1 MTHKGVPVANSKIP
15 EITVKSLILGALLSM
30 VLASANAYL
39 GLFAGMTVSAS
50 IPAAVISMGILRLF
64 RTHSIQENNIVQTSA
79 SAGESLAAGVIFTV
93 PALILMGYW
102 DSFDYWEITKL
113 AALGG
118 ILGVLFTIPLRRAL
132 ILEAK
137 LQFPE
142 GVATAEV
149 LRSGEITAEDRSD
162 PVRMATK
169 REDVWIIAK
178 AGLAGGFVKLMEQG
192 FLAWHSALEGATRIG
207 SSIFGFGSNLSPALI
222 SVGYIVGRNISSL
235 IFMGG
240 LISWFVGI
248 PLYTKFHP
256 MPDGAALDNAY
267 DIWNAQIR
275 YMGVGAMVVGG
286 LWSLIKLFPALK
298 QGIQSSLQVYKDRF
312 STVAVP
318 KEEQDIP
325 IQWVGI
331 GALLSIIPIAML
343 YFKVLD
349 NPVFAITLAIL
360 MPIFGFLFSAVASY
374 MAGLV
379 GSSNNPIS
387 GVTIATILLTSLIL
401 LLEMGTGNMAG
412 AAGAILVGAVVCIA
426 AAIGGDNMQ
435 DLKTGYLVGATPWK
449 QQVMQMVGVISGAL
463 VIGWTLDVLHTAY
476 TIGSPKLAAPQALLM
491 ASVAEGVFKGNL
503 PWTMV
508 IYGALLGVFI
518 IVLDVI
524 QEKRGA
530 SFRFPILAVAVGIY
544 LPISLSTPIFIGG
557 MLAHFAKKV
566 GGGKRGEKAGLL
578 MASGLIT
585 GEALMGILVAIP
597 IFITGNKDVWPTMSW
612 VPAGVGEI
620 VFALVIIW
628 LFYQAKRKI

>member
-1 MTHKGVPVANSKIP
+1 MADLKIP
-15 EITVKSLILGALLSM
+15 EITLKSFILGALLSAI
-30 VLASANAYL
+30 LASANAYL

-50 IPAAVISMGILRLF
+50 IPAAVISMGVLRLF
-64 RTHSIQENNIVQTSA
+64 KKHSILENNIVQTAA

-102 DSFDYWEITKL
+102 ETFDYWEITKL

-118 ILGVLFTIPLRRAL
+118 MLGVLFTIPLRRAL
-132 ILEAK
+132 IIEAK

-149 LRSGEITAEDRSD
+149 LRSGEITDEDRAD

-178 AGLAGGFVKLMEQG
+178 AGLVGGLVKVMEQG
-192 FLAWHSALEGATRIG
+192 FQAWHAALEGATRVG
-207 SSIFGFGSNLSPALI
+207 SSIFGFGSNLSPALV

-248 PLYTKFHP
+248 PLYTYFNP
-256 MPDGAALDNAY
+256 ISDGDALTDAY
-267 DIWNAQIR
+267 SIWNSQIR
-275 YMGVGAMVVGG
+275 YLGVGAMVVGG

-298 QGIQSSLQVYKDRF
+298 AGIGASFQVYKDRHNGA
-312 STVAVP
+312 TIP
-318 KEEQDIP
+318 RTERDIP
-325 IQWVGI
+325 IQWVI
-331 GALLSIIPIAML
+331 WGAVFSIIPIAML
-343 YFKVLD
+343 YFKILD
-349 NPVFAITLAIL
+349 NTEFALTLAVL
-360 MPIFGFLFSAVASY
+360 MPILGFLFSAVAAY

-401 LLEMGTGNMAG
+401 LLEMGTGSKEG
-412 AAGAILVGAVVCIA
+412 AAAAILVGAVVCIA

-435 DLKTGYLVGATPWK
+435 DLKTGNLVGATPW
-449 QQVMQMVGVISGAL
+449 QQQIMQIVGVLAGAA

-491 ASVAEGVFKGNL
+491 SSVAEGVFNGNL
-503 PWTMV
+503 PWDMV
-508 IYGALLGVFI
+508 VYGAVLGIAI
-518 IVLDVI
+518 IILDTI

-530 SFRFPILAVAVGIY
+530 EFRFPILAVAVGIY
-544 LPISLSTPIFIGG
+544 LPVSLSTPIFIGG
-557 MLAHFAKKV
+557 MLAHLAKKM
-566 GGGKRGEKAGLL
+566 GAGPRGEKAGLL

-585 GEALMGILVAIP
+585 GEALMGIMVAIP
-597 IFITGNKDVWPTMSW
+597 IFMTGDKDVWPLLDW
-612 VPAGVGEI
+612 VPTGVGELIFAGVI
-620 VFALVIIW
+620 VW
-628 LFYQAKRKI
+628 LFFQAKRKTT

>member
-1 MTHKGVPVANSKIP
+1 MANSKIP

-524 QEKRGA
+524 Q
-530 SFRFPILAVAVGIY
+530 
-544 LPISLSTPIFIGG
+544 
-557 MLAHFAKKV
+557 
-566 GGGKRGEKAGLL
+566 
-578 MASGLIT
+578 
-585 GEALMGILVAIP
+585 
-597 IFITGNKDVWPTMSW
+597 
-612 VPAGVGEI
+612 
-620 VFALVIIW
+620 
-628 LFYQAKRKI
+628 